1 MSGQKI
7 NCSKSS
13 VIFSPCIE
21 NDKRRRVCEILGV
34 TEVFDPGKY
43 LGLPMRI
50 GKKNNEVFS
59 FLNDRVSKKLQ
70 GWGTKAISKAG
81 KVTLLK
87 TAAQSIPNFWMNLF
101 LLPDDISNGI
111 QRQING
117 YWWGSGGERKGIR
130 WKAWDKM
137 CMNKEG
143 GGLGFKD
150 LKKFNLAMLAKQR
163 WRLLNNENPLV
174 TNLMKAQY
182 FLNGDF
188 LNATLGNNPI
198 YMWRSILVA
207 QDIVRKGCRR
217 RIGNGDS
224 TRVWKVL
231 WLPCSEN
238 GFVMTDMP
246 PELENITVQSLRVPG
261 ENNWDEEVLNDIFN
275 SRDGELIKRIPLPVT
290 SRHDSWFWVLD
301 EKGIFTVNSCYRM
314 IQGEHN
320 TPYSTF

>member
-1 MSGQKI
+1 
-7 NCSKSS
+7 
-13 VIFSPCIE
+13 
-21 NDKRRRVCEILGV
+21 
-34 TEVFDPGKY
+34 
-43 LGLPMRI
+43 
-50 GKKNNEVFS
+50 
-59 FLNDRVSKKLQ
+59 
-70 GWGTKAISKAG
+70 
-81 KVTLLK
+81 
-87 TAAQSIPNFWMNLF
+87 
-101 LLPDDISNGI
+101 
-111 QRQING
+111 
-117 YWWGSGGERKGIR
+117 
-130 WKAWDKM
+130 M

-150 LKKFNLAMLAKQR
+150 LKKFNLSMLAKQG
-163 WRLLNNENPLV
+163 WRLLNNANPLV
-174 TNLMKAQY
+174 TNLMKARY
-182 FLNGDF
+182 FPNGDF

-238 GFVMTDMP
+238 GFVTTDMP

-301 EKGIFTVNSCYRM
+301 KKGIFTVNKCYRI